1 MSVTKDTA
9 TGKWMSQLRVT
20 DWQGKT
26 IHKKKR
32 GFLTK
37 KEAQE
42 WEFDFITQCRRA
54 PENVGLTFA
63 EFVKVYLADMEYRLK
78 PSTIANKKNLIE
90 TKLIPFFGR
99 IPLTEIRSTDIRKW
113 QNGLTSYRDDK
124 GKPYSPTYLKCLQN
138 QITAIFNYAV
148 KYYDLRENP
157 CHKAGTMGKKNAEE
171 MQFWTKDEFEQF
183 IGAVT
188 DKPMSYAI
196 FMTLYYTGMREGELL
211 ALTPKD
217 INFKARTISIN
228 KRYQRLGKEDVITT
242 PKTPK
247 SRRTIT
253 IPKILSECLQEYM
266 SHVYEL
272 GENDRLFNCTK
283 HYLTKEM
290 VRGCKKS
297 GVKKIRTHDIRH
309 SHASLLV
316 ELGFSPKLIAD
327 RLGHEKIQTTLDT
340 YSHLYPNKQNE
351 VADRLD
357 ELATKNP

>member
-1 MSVTKDTA
+1 MSVTKDPA

-26 IHKKKR
+26 VHKKKR

-42 WEFDFITQCRRA
+42 WEFDLQIQCRRA
-54 PENVGLTFA
+54 LESIEMKFS
-63 EFVKVYLADMEYRLK
+63 EFVTLYLADMEPRLK
-78 PSTIANKKNLIE
+78 LSTIANKKNLIE
-90 TKLIPFFGR
+90 TKLIPFFGK
-99 IPLTEIRSTDIRKW
+99 IPINEIRPTDIRKW
-113 QNGLTSYRDDK
+113 QNGLTSYRDEN
-124 GKPYSPTYLKCLQN
+124 GAPYSQTYLKCLQN

-157 CHKAGTMGKKNAEE
+157 CHKAGTIGKKNANE
-171 MQFWTKDEFEQF
+171 MQFWTKDEFEKF
-183 IGAVT
+183 LNAVS
-188 DKPMSYAI
+188 DKPLSLAI

-228 KRYQRLGKEDVITT
+228 KSYQRLGKEDVITT

-247 SRRTIT
+247 SKRTIT
-253 IPKILSECLQEYM
+253 IPNVLCKCLQKYM

-272 GENDRLFNCTK
+272 GANDRLFNVTK

-297 GVKKIRTHDIRH
+297 GVKKIRVHDIRH

-340 YSHLYPNKQNE
+340 YSHLYPNK
-351 VADRLD
+351 
-357 ELATKNP
+357 